1 MDSSEVV
8 GVGEIETE
16 ETFDPQKASRWQM
29 ISQSVP
35 SFWLYVPRSKVE
47 ETQELMKQYRLK
59 KILLR
64 VWDIDEKGNLII
76 TDM

>member
-16 ETFDPQKASRWQM
+16 ETFDPQKVSKWQTL
-29 ISQSVP
+29 SKVVP
-35 SFWLYVPRSKVE
+35 SFWLYVPRSKLE
-47 ETQELMKQYRLK
+47 ETRELLK
-59 KILLR
+59 KFKLKKVLLR
-64 VWDIDEKGNLII
+64 VWDIDEKGNVSI